1 MKILKDKKQ
10 CAECKTRIGTRTSPR
25 RRIAGVRKS
34 DGKTSMHAYA
44 LCNSCA
50 ENLLG
55 QRWYML
61 PNVCTDMNQVAN
73 LYHGEHVGGVQ

>member
-1 MKILKDKKQ
+1 MKILKDKKH

-34 DGKTSMHAYA
+34 DGKASMHAYA

-50 ENLLG
+50 ENLLA

-61 PNVCTDMNQVAN
+61 PVVSAEIAQVMH
-73 LYHGEHVGGVQ
+73 LYHSPHVGGVQ